1 MGEDDEASRR
11 RRELRQEKEKL
22 AGFSRR
28 LATLLEQV
36 QDVDSVPEYQD
47 SDGHCS
53 STLPADYRQPFAAS
67 FNSDSDV
74 EMARDDDSGGAG
86 STMPQLPPKRLSNS
100 GSVVELM

>member
-1 MGEDDEASRR
+1 VSRKERNFRLTNDTGEEVCRSLMGEDDEASRR
-11 RRELRQEKEKL
+11 RCELRQEKEKL

-53 STLPADYRQPFAAS
+53 STP
-67 FNSDSDV
+67 
-74 EMARDDDSGGAG
+74 
-86 STMPQLPPKRLSNS
+86 
-100 GSVVELM
+100 